1 MYVGGATIGRFFSFY
16 KKLEENKGHHYKMII
31 DIVRE
36 VYIEIEFQ
44 CNFRKKG
51 MNCLEF
57 QWFKMGRKMLWN
69 KHRWIKN
76 WKHNLRQMKLSLN
89 SK

>member
-1 MYVGGATIGRFFSFY
+1 
-16 KKLEENKGHHYKMII
+16 MII

-69 KHRWIKN
+69 KHRWKKMKTQFKANYHKILSKDFWLN
-76 WKHNLRQMKLSLN
+76 NLPRK
-89 SK
+89 